1 MIPFIAAFIII
12 LFHKKIS
19 RSYIGWVVFLV
30 PAVLF
35 TYLVS
40 HIPRIADGDTIE
52 HTWSWIPSIGINFTS
67 YLDGLSMIFGLL
79 ITGVGALVVI
89 YSIYYLDLDE
99 MLYHFYVY
107 LLLFMGGMLGVVFSD
122 NIMVLYLFWE
132 MTSISS
138 FLDRKSVV

>member
-1 MIPFIAAFIII
+1 MIPFIAAFIIP
-12 LFHKKIS
+12 LVYKKIS

-30 PAVLF
+30 PAALF
-35 TYLVS
+35 VYLLS
-40 HIPRIADGDTIE
+40 FIPTLADGNTII
-52 HTWSWIPSIGINFTS
+52 HTWNWIPSLGINFTS

-107 LLLFMGGMLGVVFSD
+107 LLLFMGGMLVVVFRSEERR
-122 NIMVLYLFWE
+122 VGKVCCCCGLL
-132 MTSISS
+132 
-138 FLDRKSVV
+138 